1 MSKLFEQLCQV
12 SREAAV
18 DVLRRSAE
26 QRNVLLTICR
36 FCKAFLSERPSEGAG
51 SLEESV
57 CKTCFSTESERVN

>member
-1 MSKLFEQLCQV
+1 MSELFEQCCQLA
-12 SREAAV
+12 RETSV

-57 CKTCFSTESERVN
+57 CKTCFSTESD